1 MLHQIVYC
9 GNVTHLNEVLAYQIS
24 NQEFRLL
31 FKALDDKTV
40 REVAMERAHI
50 HPQMLRRIERL
61 VAIDQ
66 LLANAKDGKWELVR
80 QFLRQQPDIIN
91 EKPPYKKYYLA
102 HFLASTGQLN
112 MFIDLSRICQ
122 FRLDLTAD
130 NKSIEQIAR
139 ENNHIQFAEYIEN
152 LRGNAMETTAAAASP
167 LPSLALAHEEE
178 EEQQHVE
185 DNSDPSYSTPQPFFS
200 QTFYNDPGI
209 MIVSFNSNSIGNMF
223 SSDDEPLTFVTT
235 SSSHNPHTS
244 NGVHFATHSLLQ
256 APYSPITTYP
266 NDTYPVTTDHR
277 QHHPT
282 APEPPKKMRT
292 ADAPGMTDEE
302 QAFYE
307 RTVVENARKF
317 SADTLLN
324 AVTCCITKAILRDPG
339 RTNFPF
345 VFQTH
350 DFLRFLVVAAD
361 GFTYEREAI
370 INWFQHSS
378 RSPMTNKELESHEL
392 KPNHAIKSILQ
403 SLAEPKK
410 DEKTMRI
417 KDF

>member
-40 REVAMERAHI
+40 REVAMDRAHI

-102 HFLASTGQLN
+102 HFLALTGQLN

-130 NKSIEQIAR
+130 NKTINQIAR
-139 ENNHIQFAEYIEN
+139 ENDHIQFAEYIEY
-152 LRGNAMETTAAAASP
+152 LLDNAPEINP
-167 LPSLALAHEEE
+167 PHGDEHEDEEE
-178 EEQQHVE
+178 PPTSTVE
-185 DNSDPSYSTPQPFFS
+185 DNSNASYPTTQPFFS
-200 QTFYNDPGI
+200 QAFYNDPGI
-209 MIVSFNSNSIGNMF
+209 MIFSINSNSIGNMF
-223 SSDDEPLTFVTT
+223 SSDDEPLTFVPTNHDT
-235 SSSHNPHTS
+235 ST
-244 NGVHFATHSLLQ
+244 GLHFATHSLLQ
-256 APYSPITTYP
+256 GPYATITTYS
-266 NDTYPVTTDHR
+266 NDAYPPTTDH
-277 QHHPT
+277 HT
-282 APEPPKKMRT
+282 VPETPKKFRT
-292 ADAPGMTDEE
+292 REQPTMTDDE
-302 QAFYE
+302 QAVYE
-307 RTVVENARKF
+307 RTVMENVKRF
-317 SADTLLN
+317 PADTLLN

-339 RTNFPF
+339 RRNFEF
-345 VFQTH
+345 VFVIRH
-350 DFLRFLVVAAD
+350 AFVVVAAD

-370 INWFQHSS
+370 INWFQQSS
-378 RSPMTNKELESHEL
+378 RSPMTNKELENHEL
-392 KPNHAIKSILQ
+392 KSNHAIKSILQ
-403 SLAEPKK
+403 SLAEPKNEEKLAKLK
-410 DEKTMRI
+410 DL
-417 KDF
+417 